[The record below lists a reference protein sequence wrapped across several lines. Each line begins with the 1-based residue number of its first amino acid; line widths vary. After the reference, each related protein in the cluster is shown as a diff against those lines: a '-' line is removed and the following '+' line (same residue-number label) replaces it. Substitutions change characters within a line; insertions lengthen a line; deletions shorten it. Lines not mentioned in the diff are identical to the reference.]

1 MATMRADRTSKPR
14 ILTGDTPTG
23 PLHLGHYVGSLENR
37 LTMQDAYDCYFIVA
51 NVHALTTRPDRTG
64 EIRSDTIEIVKDWL
78 AVGIDPRKATLFVQ
92 SEIPAIAELT
102 WYFAMLLGY
111 GRLMKNPTIKDEIR
125 VKNLGDQYSFGFLM
139 YAVGQIADIL
149 AFKPELVPVGED
161 QVPHIEMTREIARRF
176 NVTYCGVAP
185 QTPDDQHAAQGGVFP
200 VPGPKVGRVARL
212 TGIDGEQKMSKSL
225 GNAIL
230 LSDTAKQVQKKCNR
244 IYTGRGTMDE
254 PPVIEGN
261 TVFEYL
267 DIFHPS
273 ADKVAELK
281 QAYAKGEIGD
291 GDCKKALGAALN
303 AWLDPVRQR
312 RAGYTDD
319 DVLDVLK
326 AGTAKANAVAEK
338 TLYEAK
344 QAMRFDFGE
353 RELAIA

>member
-1 MATMRADRTSKPR
+1 MTDATPDKPR

-23 PLHLGHYVGSLENR
+23 ALHLGHFVGSLENR
-37 LTMQDAYDCYFIVA
+37 LAMQDAYDCYFIVA
-51 NVHALTTRPDRTG
+51 NVHALTTRPDKTD
-64 EIRSDTIEIVKDWL
+64 EIRGDTIEIVKDWL
-78 AVGIDPRKATLFVQ
+78 SVGIDPGKATLFVQ
-92 SEIPAIAELT
+92 SEVPAIAELT

-149 AFKPELVPVGED
+149 AFKPALVPVGED

-176 NVTYCGVAP
+176 NHTYCGVDT
-185 QTPDDQHAAQGGVFP
+185 QTPDEDHTARGGVFP

-212 TGIDGEQKMSKSL
+212 TGIDGQQKMSKSL

-230 LSDTAKQVQKKCNR
+230 LSDTPKQIQKKCNK
-244 IYTGRGTMDE
+244 IYTGRGTMDD

-267 DIFHPS
+267 EIFHP
-273 ADKVAELK
+273 DPGKVEELK
-281 QAYAKGEIGD
+281 QAYAGGDVGD

-303 AWLDPVRQR
+303 AWLDPIRER
-312 RAGYTDD
+312 RASYTDD

-326 AGTAKANAVAEK
+326 AGNAKANTLAEQ

-344 QAMRFDFGE
+344 QAMRFDFGP
-353 RELAIA
+353 RKLGIR